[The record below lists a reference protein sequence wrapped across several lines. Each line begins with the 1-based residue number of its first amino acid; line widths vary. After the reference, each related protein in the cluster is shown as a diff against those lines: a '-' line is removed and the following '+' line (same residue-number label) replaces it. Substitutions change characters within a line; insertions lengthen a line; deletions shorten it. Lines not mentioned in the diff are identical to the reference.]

1 MPDNT
6 GKWFDGCQHS
16 DIVLFDDV
24 EIDQIPPI
32 SQFLRLTDRYA
43 IEVPVKGG
51 FIWWKPKIIVF
62 TSNLPWEQWWRTLNV
77 EHKRAVQRRLFCVT
91 RVFKDHEI
99 IEYQFDD
106 WVKQIA
112 FSTRSSGGGIPTMQW
127 TNGIVFASSSLPTTN
142 ATVEEQLKGVL
153 HWSSVSFAIKEKFE
167 KQIVKE
173 NATINLVDVSVNEIF
188 NKLSI
193 ELKTQS
199 KYANL
204 ESGKNQ

>member
-1 MPDNT
+1 M
-6 GKWFDGCQHS
+6 
-16 DIVLFDDV
+16 DI
-24 EIDQIPPI
+24 
-32 SQFLRLTDRYA
+32 T
-43 IEVPVKGG
+43 IEP
-51 FIWWKPKIIVF
+51 WKKLVI
-62 TSNLPWEQWWRTLNV
+62 
-77 EHKRAVQRRLFCVT
+77 
-91 RVFKDHEI
+91 HEI

-112 FSTRSSGGGIPTMQW
+112 FSARSSGGGIPTMQW

-142 ATVEEQLKGVL
+142 ATVEEQLKGIL

-188 NKLSI
+188 NKLSV
-193 ELKTQS
+193 ELKAQS
-199 KYANL
+199 KYTNS

>member
-1 MPDNT
+1 M
-6 GKWFDGCQHS
+6 
-16 DIVLFDDV
+16 DI
-24 EIDQIPPI
+24 
-32 SQFLRLTDRYA
+32 T
-43 IEVPVKGG
+43 IEP
-51 FIWWKPKIIVF
+51 WKKLII
-62 TSNLPWEQWWRTLNV
+62 
-77 EHKRAVQRRLFCVT
+77 
-91 RVFKDHEI
+91 HEI

-193 ELKTQS
+193 ELKAQS
-199 KYANL
+199 KYTNSK
-204 ESGKNQ
+204 SGKDQ

>member
-1 MPDNT
+1 M
-6 GKWFDGCQHS
+6 
-16 DIVLFDDV
+16 DI
-24 EIDQIPPI
+24 
-32 SQFLRLTDRYA
+32 T
-43 IEVPVKGG
+43 IEP
-51 FIWWKPKIIVF
+51 WKKLII
-62 TSNLPWEQWWRTLNV
+62 
-77 EHKRAVQRRLFCVT
+77 
-91 RVFKDHEI
+91 HEI

-142 ATVEEQLKGVL
+142 ATVEEQLKGAL

-188 NKLSI
+188 NKLSV
-193 ELKTQS
+193 ELKAQS
-199 KYANL
+199 KYTIS

>member
-1 MPDNT
+1 M
-6 GKWFDGCQHS
+6 
-16 DIVLFDDV
+16 DI
-24 EIDQIPPI
+24 
-32 SQFLRLTDRYA
+32 T
-43 IEVPVKGG
+43 IEP
-51 FIWWKPKIIVF
+51 WKKLII
-62 TSNLPWEQWWRTLNV
+62 
-77 EHKRAVQRRLFCVT
+77 
-91 RVFKDHEI
+91 HEI

-188 NKLSI
+188 NKLSV
-193 ELKTQS
+193 ELKAQS
-199 KYANL
+199 KYTYS

>member
-1 MPDNT
+1 M
-6 GKWFDGCQHS
+6 
-16 DIVLFDDV
+16 DI
-24 EIDQIPPI
+24 
-32 SQFLRLTDRYA
+32 T
-43 IEVPVKGG
+43 IEP
-51 FIWWKPKIIVF
+51 WKKLII
-62 TSNLPWEQWWRTLNV
+62 
-77 EHKRAVQRRLFCVT
+77 
-91 RVFKDHEI
+91 HEI

-188 NKLSI
+188 NKLSV
-193 ELKTQS
+193 ELKPQS
-199 KYANL
+199 KYTNS